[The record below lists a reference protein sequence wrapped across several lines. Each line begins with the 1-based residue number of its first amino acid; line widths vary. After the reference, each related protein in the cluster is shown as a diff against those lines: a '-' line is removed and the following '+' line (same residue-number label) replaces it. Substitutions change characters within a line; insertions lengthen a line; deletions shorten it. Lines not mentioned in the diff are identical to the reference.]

1 VSLIGL
7 VVPLAEEFEYIRPAL
22 HIRRDYVANGQQYH
36 RFRVPGSSVDGVAI
50 VLYAQGETAAAVAT
64 ARLLRDTAATAVA
77 LVGCA
82 GGLDGDLR
90 LGDVVV
96 GTEVHS
102 YATTAKAV
110 PGEHPDGFAM
120 NTAFSGWRVRGE
132 LFDFL
137 HGFPLIDAGREAY
150 AHWAQAAQQ
159 RAPDGA
165 GPIRSHTGI
174 VASGPFVSA
183 APSLSEQLRKAD
195 RKLLS
200 IDTESGGVVAS
211 AERYGVD
218 VVIIRGI
225 SDFADDRKASL
236 DQTTTGDGRTGA
248 WREYAVR
255 NAAELFAALVGSAG
269 FPWRTQPR
277 RRTVETLAAGALG
290 GLLAGGGSPTPDAGG
305 GGDDGSAAHATHA
318 DHPEAPERH
327 VHPPHHRK
335 HRGGWHDGQVDDQDD
350 SDDLEEDLDDLDDA
364 DDDFADPTD

>member
-1 VSLIGL
+1 MSLVGL
-7 VVPLAEEFEYIRPAL
+7 VIPLAEEFEYIRPAL
-22 HIRRDYVANGQQYH
+22 HIRRDYIANGQQYH
-36 RFRVPGSSVDGVAI
+36 RFRVPGSDVDGVAI

-64 ARLLRDTAATAVA
+64 ARLLRDTAASVVA

-82 GGLDGDLR
+82 GGLDSDLR

-110 PGEHPDGFAM
+110 PGAQPDGFAM

-137 HGFPLIDAGREAY
+137 HGFPLIDATRDAY
-150 AHWAQAAQQ
+150 TQWVQAAQQ
-159 RAPDGA
+159 RAPEGA
-165 GPIRSHTGI
+165 GSLRSLTGI

-183 APSLSEQLRKAD
+183 APALSEQLRKAD

-225 SDFADDRKASL
+225 SDFADTRKTSL
-236 DQTTTGDGRTGA
+236 DHTTTGDGRTGA

-255 NAAELFAALVGSAG
+255 NAAELFAAMVGSAG
-269 FPWRTQPR
+269 FPWRRHPR
-277 RRTVETLAAGALG
+277 NRTIETLAVGALS
-290 GLLAGGGSPTPDAGG
+290 GLLAGGGVPVPDPSG
-305 GGDDGSAAHATHA
+305 GGDDGAAA
-318 DHPEAPERH
+318 HPEAPERH
-327 VHPPHHRK
+327 AHPQHHRK
-335 HRGGWHDGQVDDQDD
+335 HRHGWHDGHDDDQDD
-350 SDDLEEDLDDLDDA
+350 TDDSDDDAADLDDT
-364 DDDFADPTD
+364 DDDYDPAD

>member
-82 GGLDGDLR
+82 GGLDSDLR

-110 PGEHPDGFAM
+110 PGEQPNGFAM
-120 NTAFSGWRVRGE
+120 HTAFSGWRVRRE

-150 AHWAQAAQQ
+150 ARWAQAAQQ

-165 GPIRSHTGI
+165 GPIRSLTGI

-183 APSLSEQLRKAD
+183 APALSGQLRKAD

-200 IDTESGGVVAS
+200 IDTESGGVVAT
-211 AERYGVD
+211 AERHGVD

-225 SDFADDRKASL
+225 SDFADTRKSSFDRTA
-236 DQTTTGDGRTGA
+236 TGDGRTGL

-255 NAAELFAALVGSAG
+255 NAAELFTAMVGSAG
-269 FPWRTQPR
+269 FPWRTHPY
-277 RRTVETLAAGALG
+277 RRTVETLAAGAVA
-290 GLLAGGGSPTPDAGG
+290 GLLGGGSAPIPDPGG
-305 GGDDGSAAHATHA
+305 GSDDGGAAHPAHA

-327 VHPPHHRK
+327 PHPPHHRK
-335 HRGGWHDGQVDDQDD
+335 LRGGWHDGPDDDHDD
-350 SDDLEEDLDDLDDA
+350 SGDDLDDFE
-364 DDDFADPTD
+364 DDLDDPL